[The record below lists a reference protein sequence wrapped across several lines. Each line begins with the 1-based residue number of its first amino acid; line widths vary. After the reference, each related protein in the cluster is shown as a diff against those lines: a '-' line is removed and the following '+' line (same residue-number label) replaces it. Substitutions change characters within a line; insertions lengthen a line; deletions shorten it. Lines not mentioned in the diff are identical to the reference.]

1 VTFRDRLL
9 ATLRCIAPVLEVK
22 GVLVIGSEVPNLLER
37 GAAST
42 LVISQDVDI
51 GIPISA
57 HAEVKRQLEL
67 VSGLRPSSEEPS
79 VWLPADA
86 TCIEVNF
93 VGFDPS
99 SSDPGSTWVF
109 EDEALPLMVF
119 GALSFLREGPPIH
132 AEGLRVPVP
141 RIAGLL
147 LEKLV
152 TDRTGEKGD
161 RDLLVCAGLIE
172 VSTPGDLDELVE
184 TLAGLSKEI
193 KQTIRANLSSLSLLP
208 KLAGMPDPELS
219 RGPIAVLLSR
229 VGDR

>member
-1 VTFRDRLL
+1 VSFRDRLL
-9 ATLRCIAPVLEVK
+9 ATLRRIEPVLDVE
-22 GVLVIGSEVPNLLER
+22 GVLVIGSEVPNLLQR

-42 LVISQDVDI
+42 LVISLDVDI

-57 HAEVKRQLEL
+57 HAEVKRRLAL
-67 VSGLRPSSEEPS
+67 VSGLVPSADEPS

-99 SSDPGSTWVF
+99 SSDPNATWVL
-109 EDEALPLMVF
+109 EDQDLPLMVF
-119 GALSFLREGPPIH
+119 GTLSFLRAGPRID
-132 AEGLRVPVP
+132 AGGLRVPVP

-152 TDRTGEKGD
+152 TDRSGEKGD

-172 VSTPGDLDELVE
+172 VSAPADLDELIE
-184 TLAGLSKEI
+184 TARDLSKDI
-193 KQTIRANLSSLSLLP
+193 RHAVRANLSILSLLP
-208 KLAGMPDPELS
+208 KMAGMPDPERCRKQIAILMS
-219 RGPIAVLLSR
+219 RMGTS
-229 VGDR
+229 